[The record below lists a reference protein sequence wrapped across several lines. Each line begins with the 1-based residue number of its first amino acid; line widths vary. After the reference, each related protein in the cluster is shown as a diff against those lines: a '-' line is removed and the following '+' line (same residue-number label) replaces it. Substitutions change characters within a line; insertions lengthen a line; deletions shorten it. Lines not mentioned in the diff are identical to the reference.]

1 MNVDPNPE
9 IYEMWLTHP
18 SPISHT
24 HQPASQ
30 PHNRFELRTLH
41 KNTVQLHNAMQ
52 TGGILILLLSTS
64 LQPTRSHLI
73 PSIPFPTEVGWSSHP
88 PSGSS
93 RSPKQA
99 SKQGRQAGSSFSH
112 FVSTLST
119 PRVRYQL
126 HFPFSST
133 YVLFSPDSR
142 HALLSIRHIHTQ
154 NLSLCAASRV
164 ASSFT
169 LFQFETLFF
178 DTGSW

>member
-1 MNVDPNPE
+1 
-9 IYEMWLTHP
+9 MWLTHP

-99 SKQGRQAGSSFSH
+99 SKQASKAGRQVPPSPTSF
-112 FVSTLST
+112 
-119 PRVRYQL
+119 P
-126 HFPFSST
+126 
-133 YVLFSPDSR
+133 
-142 HALLSIRHIHTQ
+142 
-154 NLSLCAASRV
+154 LSLPHAYAINCIFLFRRPTFYSLQTAD
-164 ASSFT
+164 T
-169 LFQFETLFF
+169 LFYPF
-178 DTGSW
+178 DTYILKTSPSAPPAV